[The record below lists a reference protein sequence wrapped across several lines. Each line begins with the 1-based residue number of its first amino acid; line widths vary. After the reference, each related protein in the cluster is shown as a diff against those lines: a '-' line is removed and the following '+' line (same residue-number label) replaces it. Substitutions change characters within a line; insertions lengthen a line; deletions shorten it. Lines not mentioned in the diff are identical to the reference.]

1 MKKKMLLSVLVLV
14 TILLAACAQPT
25 PQVIEKEVVV
35 EKEVPVTV
43 EVEKEVV
50 VEKKVIETV
59 EVVVIATPVPPKVS
73 GTIRVG
79 SWESGGALDPWDKTI
94 KKFEAEY
101 PAVTVQLEA
110 VPDAYGDKLLTQF
123 AAGDAPD
130 IFMVGDGDVAK
141 FVKKGAIELLDPY
154 VTGDSPLDLDVFFPG
169 VLAIGQLEGKTYLM
183 TKDFSPLVLYYN
195 KTLFDEAGVAY
206 PQEGWTWDDFVATAQ
221 ALTLDKDGD
230 GQTDQWGIQLPCHW
244 GDPLWWRGM
253 SPFVFQNG
261 GDILDAE
268 GKTTTGYMNSPETV
282 GAVEFYVDLFNKHK
296 VAPTKADIEALAGV
310 DLFQTGIVAM
320 LWTGRWPLKD
330 FIANPA
336 LNFATIGLPKG
347 KVNANSICWAGFAMY
362 SQGKNKDTAWE
373 FLKFIAAENGAQE
386 FARYAF
392 TPVKSIAELQGLT
405 EDRFNAPIVKDLEY
419 LHSLPCFRTIHFG
432 ECVEK
437 NFKEALEKLLIE
449 GGDAQAALDDAA
461 AKADACLAEQ

>member
-1 MKKKMLLSVLVLV
+1 MERKMLLSVLVLV
-14 TILLAACAQPT
+14 TMLLAACAAPT
-25 PQVIEKEVVV
+25 PEVIEKEVVV

-43 EVEKEVV
+43 EVKKEVV
-50 VEKKVIETV
+50 VEK
-59 EVVVIATPVPPKVS
+59 VVTATPVPPKVA

-79 SWESGGALDPWDKTI
+79 SWESGGALDPWDKAI

-141 FVKKGAIELLDPY
+141 FVLKGAIELLDPY

-169 VLAIGQLEGKTYLM
+169 VLGIGQLEGKTYLM
-183 TKDFSPLVLYYN
+183 TKDYSPLVLYYN
-195 KTLFDEAGVAY
+195 KTLFDEVGVAY
-206 PQEGWTWDDFVATAQ
+206 PEEGWTWDDFVATAQ

-230 GQTDQWGIQLPCHW
+230 GQTDQWGIQLPDHW

-253 SPFVFQNG
+253 SPLVFQNG

-282 GAVEFYVDLFNKHK
+282 EAVEFYVSLFNEYK

-310 DLFQTGIVAM
+310 DLFQTSIVAM

-330 FIANPA
+330 FIANPE

-347 KVNANSICWAGFAMY
+347 KVHANSICWAGFAMY
-362 SQGKNKDTAWE
+362 SEGKNKDTAWE
-373 FLKFIAAENGAQE
+373 FLKHIAAGDGAQE
-386 FARYAF
+386 FARHAF

-405 EDRFNAPIVKDLEY
+405 EDRFNAPIIKDLEY

-461 AKADACLAEQ
+461 AKADACLAEK

>member
-1 MKKKMLLSVLVLV
+1 MKTKILLSLVVLA
-14 TILLAACAQPT
+14 TSLLAACAQPT
-25 PQVIEKEVVV
+25 PEVVEKQVVV

-43 EVEKEVV
+43 EVEKEKV
-50 VEKKVIETV
+50 VEK
-59 EVVVIATPVPPKVS
+59 VVTATPVPPKVS

-79 SWESGGALDPWDKTI
+79 SWESGSALDPWDKAI
-94 KKFEAEY
+94 KSFEAAY
-101 PAVTVQLEA
+101 PAVKVQLEA

-130 IFMVGDGDVAK
+130 VFMVGDGDVAK
-141 FVKKGAIELLDPY
+141 FVQKGAVELLDPY
-154 VTGDSPLDLDVFFPG
+154 ITGGSPLDLDVFFPG
-169 VLAIGQLEGKTYLM
+169 VLSIGQLEGKTYLM
-183 TKDFSPLVLYYN
+183 TKDYSPLVLYYN

-206 PQEGWTWDDFVATAQ
+206 PEEGWTWNDFLATAQ
-221 ALTLDKDGD
+221 ALTLDKDGN
-230 GQTDQWGIQLPCHW
+230 GQTDQWGIQLPDSW
-244 GDPLWWRGM
+244 GDLIWWRGM

-261 GDILDAE
+261 GDILSPD

-282 GAVEFYVDLFNKHK
+282 EAVQFYVDLFNKYK
-296 VAPTKADIEALAGV
+296 VAPTKADLEALAGV
-310 DLFQTGIVAM
+310 DLFQTGVVAM

-330 FIANPA
+330 FIANPT
-336 LNFATIGLPKG
+336 LNFATIGLPMG
-347 KVNANSICWAGFAMY
+347 KVHANSICWAGFAMY

-373 FLKFIAAENGAQE
+373 FLKYIAAGDGAQE

-419 LHSLPCFRTIHFG
+419 LHALPEFRSIYFG

-437 NFKEALEKLLIE
+437 NFKEALEKLLLE
-449 GGDAQAALDDAA
+449 GGNAQAILDDAA
-461 AKADACLAEQ
+461 AKADACLAEK

>member
-1 MKKKMLLSVLVLV
+1 MSKRVFRLMAITVAMVLLLS
-14 TILLAACAQPT
+14 LASACATPT
-25 PQVIEKEVVV
+25 PQIVK
-35 EKEVPVTV
+35 
-43 EVEKEVV
+43 
-50 VEKKVIETV
+50 ETV
-59 EVVVIATPVPPKVS
+59 EVKVEVTKIVEVKGTPEVVTEVVTATPVPPKIK

-79 SWESGGALDPWDKTI
+79 SWESGPALDPWNEAI

-101 PAVTVQLEA
+101 PDVTVQLEA

-141 FVKKGAIELLDPY
+141 FVQKGAIELLDPY
-154 VTGDSPLDLDVFFPG
+154 ITGDSPLDLSVFFPG
-169 VLAIGQLEGKTYLM
+169 VLAIGQLEGKTYLL
-183 TKDFSPLVLYYN
+183 TKDYSPLVLYYN

-206 PQEGWTWDDFVATAQ
+206 PKEDWTWDDFLATAQ

-230 GQTDQWGIQLPCHW
+230 GQTDQWGIQLPDHW

-253 SPFVFQNG
+253 SPLVFQNG
-261 GDILDAE
+261 GDILSPDGE
-268 GKTTTGYMNSPETV
+268 TTTGYMNSHETV
-282 GAVEFYVDLFNKHK
+282 EAVQFYVDLFNKYK
-296 VAPTKADIEALAGV
+296 VAPTKSDLEALAGV
-310 DLFQTGIVAM
+310 DLFQTGKVAM

-330 FIANPA
+330 FLANPE
-336 LNFATIGLPKG
+336 LNFGTMGLPMG
-347 KVNANSICWAGFAMY
+347 KQHANSICWAGFAMY

-373 FLKFIAAENGAQE
+373 FLKYIAAGDGAQE
-386 FARYAF
+386 FAKYAF

-405 EDRFNAPIVKDLEY
+405 EDRYNAPIVKDLEY
-419 LHSLPCFRTIHFG
+419 LHPLPCFRTIYFG

-449 GGDAQAALDDAA
+449 GGDVQAALDDAA
-461 AKADACLAEQ
+461 AAADACLAAK